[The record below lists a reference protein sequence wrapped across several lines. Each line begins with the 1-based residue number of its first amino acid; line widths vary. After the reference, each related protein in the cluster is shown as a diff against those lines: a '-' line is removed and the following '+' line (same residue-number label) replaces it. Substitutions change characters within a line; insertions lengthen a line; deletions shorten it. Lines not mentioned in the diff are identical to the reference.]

1 MNLANVVRIGGTRHA
16 EPARSRDAQPARTCH
31 RPTAPVVPERLPAHD
46 QGGGTVATTFS
57 ERRGSEASSTAA
69 AACREWQ
76 VQRKR
81 LRISGSG
88 RPALSVSS
96 RGLAG
101 REIIVAE
108 HDADRDQQSGVPD
121 RLIGY
126 HGERSPRVEP
136 WPRRE
141 G

>member
-1 MNLANVVRIGGTRHA
+1 MPSLPDPATPSLLELAIARLRQLFPKDYQRMIKAVAQLPPPSANVA
-16 EPARSRDAQPARTCH
+16 EAKRAAPPPQPAANGRCSVKGCVF
-31 RPTAPVVPERLPAHD
+31 PAVVGPL
-46 QGGGTVATTFS
+46 
-57 ERRGSEASSTAA
+57 
-69 AACREWQ
+69 CR
-76 VQRKR
+76 
-81 LRISGSG
+81 
-88 RPALSVSS
+88 SS